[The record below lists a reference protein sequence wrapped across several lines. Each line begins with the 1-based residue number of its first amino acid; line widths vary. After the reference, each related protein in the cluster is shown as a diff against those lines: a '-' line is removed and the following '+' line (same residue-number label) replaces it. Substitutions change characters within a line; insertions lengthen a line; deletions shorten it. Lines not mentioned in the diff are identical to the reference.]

1 MVPPTMRAEVADS
14 WRRSVAAGVRP
25 DSGEPPIGVTPDE
38 IQDRRQG
45 HPLASV
51 QPLLTEVLGPAA
63 EDCGAMLAIF
73 DQTGSMLWAYGP
85 NAARR
90 RVEAIGF
97 VEGTRWDEPAVGT
110 SAPGLALLLQRPVS
124 VSGAEH
130 FRESVQR
137 VNCVAAPIR
146 DPRTGLVLGVLD
158 ITGGSNV
165 AEPQTLAMIRA
176 AARMAE
182 SELVQHLTATFAGP
196 VTPVPPVTLRTSVT
210 LRTLGRAQAELT
222 LGSGP
227 QARVV
232 PLTQRHSDIVALLA
246 RCGSG
251 LSGDELSV
259 LLSEEELAESTTRA
273 ELQRLRR
280 LIGKDLLASRPYR
293 LTAEVR
299 ADWVEVEECLA
310 RGDLARALAAYA
322 GPLLPRS
329 TAPGV
334 VALRDELAEALR
346 RALLTSGDAGLL
358 GTWTR
363 SSWGAD
369 DYPLVRAHLAAL
381 PRNSPMRPLAES
393 QLHRLDRELR

>member
-1 MVPPTMRAEVADS
+1 MVPPTMRAEVAES

-25 DSGEPPIGVTPDE
+25 DAGEPPISVAPDE
-38 IQDRRQG
+38 IADRRQI
-45 HPLASV
+45 HPLAAV
-51 QPLLTEVLGPAA
+51 HPLLTDVLEPAA
-63 EDCGAMLAIF
+63 QDCGAVFAIF
-73 DQTGSMLWAYGP
+73 DQTGSMLWAHGP

-90 RVEAIGF
+90 RVADIGF
-97 VEGTRWDEPAVGT
+97 VEGTRWDEAAVGT
-110 SAPGLALLLQRPVS
+110 SAPGLALLLQRPVL
-124 VSGAEH
+124 VTGAEH
-130 FRESVQR
+130 FRESVQQ

-158 ITGGSNV
+158 ITGGANV

-182 SELVQHLTATFAGP
+182 SELGQHLAAAFAAP
-196 VTPVPPVTLRTSVT
+196 TPVVS
-210 LRTLGRAQAELT
+210 LRTLGRTQAEMV

-227 QARVV
+227 QARSI
-232 PLTQRHSDIVALLA
+232 PLTQRHSDIVVLLA
-246 RCGSG
+246 RSRSG

-259 LLSEEELAESTTRA
+259 LLSEEDLAESTTRA

-299 ADWVEVEECLA
+299 GDWVEVEQRLS
-310 RGDLARALAAYA
+310 RGDLAGALAAYA

-334 VALRDELAEALR
+334 VGLREELAEALR
-346 RALLTSGDAGLL
+346 HALLRSGDPTLL

-363 SSWGAD
+363 SGWGAD
-369 DYPLVRAHLAAL
+369 DYAMVRAHLAAL
-381 PRNSPMRPLAES
+381 PPESPQRALIEG
-393 QLHRLDRELR
+393 QLVRLDREQR